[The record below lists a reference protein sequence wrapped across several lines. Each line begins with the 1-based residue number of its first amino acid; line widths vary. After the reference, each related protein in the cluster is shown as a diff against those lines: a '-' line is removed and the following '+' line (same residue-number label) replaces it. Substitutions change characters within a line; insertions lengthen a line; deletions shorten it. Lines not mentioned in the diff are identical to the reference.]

1 MVAFLRDHSSDDSHK
16 PHGGGGIGKGMGTEL
31 FERIRE
37 GKDKPPG
44 PYGKQPTIIG
54 TSHNV
59 YLTVNSSTSTSSSTS
74 ISTSTSTSTS
84 PSTSPSTSSSG
95 SPIPVTPPSSP
106 TATQTST
113 SEPTTINLPA
123 PTSRTISTSTSPPK
137 SATQG
142 ATAAGSEIPTRTKPT
157 PYGTPSN
164 SASLSTQSTSTESV
178 SRNQQFPT
186 WAIPV
191 IVIVGLVILVF
202 LASLAAFISRERR
215 RKKEAGGGKDQSYVR
230 ALRRAGAVA
239 SGLFIPIWIVKRY
252 RRGRKNEDQEQR
264 EMYDSRAPE
273 YGKLE
278 EQTRHSEEIAGRT
291 PPPQTSELAVSPVSL
306 ERGNSVVSSLSSSTR
321 SQGRYERLD
330 IPPSPMSEDAPYPW
344 RSQDILEMGSGS
356 FVEKREASMER
367 AERPRSETPLARR
380 SDSMSEKRG
389 PGG

>member
-1 MVAFLRDHSSDDSHK
+1 MVAFLRDHSSEGSRK
-16 PHGGGGIGKGMGTEL
+16 PHGGGGIGKGMGVEL
-31 FERIRE
+31 FERIWGR
-37 GKDKPPG
+37 KNKHSG
-44 PYGKQPTIIG
+44 PDGKQPSTDTFGLSPI
-54 TSHNV
+54 V
-59 YLTVNSSTSTSSSTS
+59 YLTVNSSTSISTSPSSSTS
-74 ISTSTSTSTS
+74 A
-84 PSTSPSTSSSG
+84 STSSPG
-95 SPIPVTPPSSP
+95 SPFTAMPPIPVTSPSP
-106 TATQTST
+106 ST
-113 SEPTTINLPA
+113 PMSIPEPTTVNLPA
-123 PTSRTISTSTSPPK
+123 STSRTTSTSTSPPK

-142 ATAAGSEIPTRTKPT
+142 ATAAGSEIPTRTKPI
-157 PYGTPSN
+157 PHGTPSS
-164 SASLSTQSTSTESV
+164 SASLSSQSTPTESV
-178 SRNQQFPT
+178 SQNQQFPT

-191 IVIVGLVILVF
+191 IVIVGLMILVF

-215 RKKEAGGGKDQSYVR
+215 SKKEAGGGKDPSYVR
-230 ALRRAGAVA
+230 ALGRAGAVA
-239 SGLFIPIWIVKRY
+239 SGLFIPIWMVKRY
-252 RRGRKNEDQEQR
+252 RRARKNEDEEQR

-291 PPPQTSELAVSPVSL
+291 PPPQPSELAVSPVSL